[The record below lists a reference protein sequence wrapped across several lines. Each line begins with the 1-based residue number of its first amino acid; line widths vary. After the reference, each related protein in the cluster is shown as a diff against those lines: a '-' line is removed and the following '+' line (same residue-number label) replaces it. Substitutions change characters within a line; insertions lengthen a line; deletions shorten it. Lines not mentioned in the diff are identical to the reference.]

1 MKQLYALTL
10 TSLLLISVF
19 SGCSPKTN
27 TPEKEPAQTEV
38 HRRSPEAAQLIHEGD
53 EAYTRFDYDR
63 AIELY
68 SQALTIDANDYAALS
83 GAGVALAMRGNAT
96 GSREDVQKGIQKI
109 ERALTVNPDDTS
121 SFYNLALAYK
131 IAGRTDEAVTWF
143 QKVIDK
149 DPQNTWSYYGI
160 ATIYGDRGNAEKAV
174 EYLQKAMA
182 TDEENVR
189 NAAASQSH
197 FDAVRNDSRFRKLIY
212 KE

>member
-1 MKQLYALTL
+1 
-10 TSLLLISVF
+10 
-19 SGCSPKTN
+19 
-27 TPEKEPAQTEV
+27 
-38 HRRSPEAAQLIHEGD
+38 
-53 EAYTRFDYDR
+53 AYGRFNYDR
-63 AIELY
+63 AVDLY
-68 SQALTIDANDYAALS
+68 SQALAIDENDYTALS
-83 GAGVALAMRGNAT
+83 GAGIALAMRGNAT
-96 GSREDVQKGIQKI
+96 GSQSDIQEGIRKI
-109 ERALTVNPDDTS
+109 EKALTVNPDDTA

-160 ATIYGDRGNAEKAV
+160 ASIYGDRGNAEKAV
-174 EYLQKAMA
+174 EYLQKAMD